1 MGGDAAVDGFE
12 VEFHGRPGRM
22 LEAALGELVGEGA
35 IRIDGTTTT
44 LSVID
49 QPALITVLQRLN
61 DLGVR
66 IERAQRARPSR
77 ERTLA

>member
-1 MGGDAAVDGFE
+1 MGGDARVDGFE

-35 IRIDGTTTT
+35 IRSDGTTTT
-44 LSVID
+44 VSVID
-49 QPALITVLQRLN
+49 QSALITVLQRLN

-66 IERAQRARPSR
+66 IEGAQRRPP
-77 ERTLA
+77 AP